1 MKGSYHVRPPHGV
14 ARRSLRPLDRPS
26 VMIPPSLIPL
36 PTAPAIA
43 RRVDQLELPFS
54 RHGVDPYGVDKKEL
68 AKFFTLLQFLY
79 ERYFDIECVGV
90 HNIPGRGR
98 AMLVGNHSGGWAID
112 ALMVVAS
119 VFLEM
124 NPPRLAQGMAEKFLQ
139 KMPFV
144 ANFSNRLGQFAGLP
158 EHCIRL
164 LEDDRLLMVFPEG
177 ARGTAKLYR
186 ERDSLVSFG
195 TGFVRLAL
203 STATPIV
210 PVAFVGGGEAIP
222 TIANLY
228 GLGKRVG
235 LPYIPVTPYGLAIPL
250 PVRFKILYGEPVM
263 LEGSATDTDEVIQG
277 HVEHIKSKIA
287 ALITQG
293 RALREGE
300 LTAAEVKLS

>member
-1 MKGSYHVRPPHGV
+1 
-14 ARRSLRPLDRPS
+14 
-26 VMIPPSLIPL
+26 MIPPSLIPL
-36 PTAPAIA
+36 PTAPEVAK
-43 RRVDQLELPFS
+43 RVDALELPFS
-54 RHGVDPYGVDKKEL
+54 RHGVDPYGVDKAEL
-68 AKFFTLLQFLY
+68 AKFFTLLRFFY
-79 ERYFDIECVGV
+79 ERYFDIECVGI
-90 HNIPGRGR
+90 HNVPARGR

-112 ALMVVAS
+112 ALMVIAS
-119 VFLEM
+119 AFLEM

-177 ARGTAKLYR
+177 ARGTAKLFR
-186 ERDSLVSFG
+186 DRDSLVSFG

-235 LPYIPVTPYGLAIPL
+235 LPYVPVTPYGIALPL
-250 PVRFKILYGEPVM
+250 PVRLKILYGEPVV
-263 LEGSATDTDEVIQG
+263 LEGSASDTDQVIAR
-277 HVEHIKSKIA
+277 HVEHIKGKITG
-287 ALITQG
+287 LISQG
-293 RALREGE
+293 RALREGKI
-300 LTAAEVKLS
+300 TAAEVQLS